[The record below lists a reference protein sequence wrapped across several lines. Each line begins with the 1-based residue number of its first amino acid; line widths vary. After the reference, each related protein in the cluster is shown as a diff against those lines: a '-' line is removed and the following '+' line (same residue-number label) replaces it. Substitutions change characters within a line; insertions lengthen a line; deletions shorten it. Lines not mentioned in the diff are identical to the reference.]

1 MADEMQTNHGTT
13 PAATTEAQRIVRQK
27 APQGWILRN
36 ERFLRTILLLA
47 VYVFG
52 AMCLVSIFALGAFA
66 FISGVMAG
74 IVVVSLVAVF
84 VLLRLKRR
92 PR

>member
-1 MADEMQTNHGTT
+1 MADEIQTNHGTNP
-13 PAATTEAQRIVRQK
+13 PAKTEAQRAGRQK

-66 FISGVMAG
+66 FISGVLAG